1 MKYMGLG
8 NVMLCLFQSK
18 TLCKDNFLYFPVFGG
33 IRINKLKEK
42 LSLINIKCMTYFKIL
57 FFTFFFFWKNNSI
70 SQQTKQRKL

>member
-33 IRINKLKEK
+33 IRINELKENY
-42 LSLINIKCMTYFKIL
+42 L
-57 FFTFFFFWKNNSI
+57 
-70 SQQTKQRKL
+70 